1 MPSSRVPEESQAV
14 LSVRVWYATTNE
26 VEAPTDSVV
35 LTRDEVTLLER
46 VLHGYVSD
54 LRMEIVATDNP
65 GMRRDLREEE
75 ATLLTLLSRLEPLR
89 SSNSGALPQPV

>member
-26 VEAPTDSVV
+26 IEAPTDAVV
-35 LTRDEVTLLER
+35 LTRDEVSLLGR

-65 GMRRDLREEE
+65 GMRRDLRDEE
-75 ATLLTLLSRLEPLR
+75 AMLLNLLGRLEPLR
-89 SSNSGALPQPV
+89 SSHSDALSQPV

>member
-14 LSVRVWYATTNE
+14 LAVRVWYATTSE
-26 VEAPTDSVV
+26 IEAPTDSVV
-35 LTRDEVTLLER
+35 LTRDEMILLER

-75 ATLLTLLSRLEPLR
+75 AMLLNLLGRLEPLR
-89 SSNSGALPQPV
+89 SGQSDALPQSV

>member
-1 MPSSRVPEESQAV
+1 MPSSRVPEERQEV
-14 LSVRVWYATTNE
+14 LSVRVWYASTSE
-26 VEAPTDSVV
+26 IEAPTDSVV
-35 LTRDEVTLLER
+35 LTRDEVILLER

-75 ATLLTLLSRLEPLR
+75 ATLLTLLSRLEPLL
-89 SSNSGALPQPV
+89 SIHSVALPRPE

>member
-1 MPSSRVPEESQAV
+1 MPSWVPEEVHAV
-14 LSVRVWYATTNE
+14 LAVRVWIATTNE
-26 VEAPTDSVV
+26 IEAPTDSVM
-35 LTRDEVTLLER
+35 LTRDEMVLLER

-75 ATLLTLLSRLEPLR
+75 AMLLNLLGRLEPLR
-89 SSNSGALPQPV
+89 SSHSDPLPQQV

>member
-14 LSVRVWYATTNE
+14 MAVRVWYATTNE
-26 VEAPTDSVV
+26 IEAPTDSVV
-35 LTRDEVTLLER
+35 LTRDEVFLLER

-75 ATLLTLLSRLEPLR
+75 AVLLTLLSRFEPLR
-89 SSNSGALPQPV
+89 SSHSDALRQRV